1 MKIIDSKYKKILISE
16 NCNYIFDKTDG
27 TMITWGK
34 TKDDDPEFSPY
45 GPFIAD
51 IEITTICKGIPNKDG
66 VKTPCPFCY
75 KSNSPKGINMSFDTF
90 KKIIDKVGIQLTQIA
105 FGGDSEAISNPDM
118 FKMMEYARS
127 KGIIPN
133 ITVANVNDETASKL
147 AKLVGACAVSR
158 YSNKDICYDTVKRL
172 ELAGVKQINLHQ
184 LVCEEKYD
192 EVMETLNDMKTDDRL
207 KSVRAVVLLSLK
219 QKGRGEKFT
228 PLSLDKFKKIVE
240 FALEN
245 KIGIGFDSCSANKF
259 LKVVKDHPD
268 YKNFET
274 LAEPCESGVFS
285 SYWNA
290 EGYYYSCSFVEE
302 LEPGIHIDTV
312 KNFLTDVWNSEYNIE
327 WRKRLKNSCRS
338 CPIFKV

>member
-1 MKIIDSKYKKILISE
+1 
-16 NCNYIFDKTDG
+16 
-27 TMITWGK
+27 
-34 TKDDDPEFSPY
+34 
-45 GPFIAD
+45 
-51 IEITTICKGIPNKDG
+51 
-66 VKTPCPFCY
+66 
-75 KSNSPKGINMSFDTF
+75 
-90 KKIIDKVGIQLTQIA
+90 
-105 FGGDSEAISNPDM
+105 
-118 FKMMEYARS
+118 MMEYARS